1 MFHEVAPRNFAVAT
15 VDHGLRPEAADE
27 AAMVAAHCAARGIP
41 HHTFALALARGSA
54 VQERARAARYA
65 VLGQWC
71 HEQGLVAL
79 ITAHHADDQA
89 ETMIMRLNRGAGL
102 RGLAG
107 MRSRAKV
114 PGCADLSLLRPLLDW
129 RRADLLAVVEAAGL
143 TAADDPSNRDSTF
156 ERVRIRAAL
165 SSSDAFITN
174 GFADSAR
181 HLAQAD
187 GALEWAVD
195 NIWQDVQQTA
205 EGFTWNPPPGLPQV
219 IAMRVLE
226 RILAAFGRCFPR
238 GPSLVRWLA
247 TLQEGGVATLG
258 GIKGDGRRTPWRFT
272 RTPERNDKG

>member
-1 MFHEVAPRNFAVAT
+1 
-15 VDHGLRPEAADE
+15 
-27 AAMVAAHCAARGIP
+27 MVAAHCAARGIP
-41 HHTFALALARGSA
+41 HHTFTLALAKGSA

-65 VLGQWC
+65 VLAQWC
-71 HEQGLVAL
+71 HEQGLAAL

-165 SSSDAFITN
+165 TSSDAFTAN
-174 GFADSAR
+174 GFVTSAR

-187 GALEWAVD
+187 QALEWAADQLWDMVKPTD
-195 NIWQDVQQTA
+195 Q
-205 EGFTWNPPPGLPQV
+205 GFTWNPPSSLPPV
-219 IAMRVLE
+219 LALRVLE
-226 RILAAFGRCFPR
+226 RILAAFGADSPR
-238 GPSLVRWLA
+238 GSDLTRWLA
-247 TLQEGGVATLG
+247 TLQQGGVATLG
-258 GIKGDGRRTPWRFT
+258 GIKADARRTPWRFT
-272 RTPERNDKG
+272 RAPERNDKG

>member
-1 MFHEVAPRNFAVAT
+1 
-15 VDHGLRPEAADE
+15 
-27 AAMVAAHCAARGIP
+27 
-41 HHTFALALARGSA
+41 
-54 VQERARAARYA
+54 
-65 VLGQWC
+65 
-71 HEQGLVAL
+71 
-79 ITAHHADDQA
+79 
-89 ETMIMRLNRGAGL
+89 

-114 PGCADLSLLRPLLDW
+114 PGCADLSLLRPMLDW